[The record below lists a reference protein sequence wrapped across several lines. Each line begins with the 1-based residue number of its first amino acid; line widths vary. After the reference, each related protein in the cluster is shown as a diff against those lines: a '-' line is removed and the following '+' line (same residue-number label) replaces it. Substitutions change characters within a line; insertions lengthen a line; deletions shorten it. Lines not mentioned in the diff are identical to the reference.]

1 MYIIACMVT
10 RPSFEKL
17 SLITE
22 EEERREEEEEE
33 EGGGEGRGEG
43 V

>member
-10 RPSFEKL
+10 RQSFEKL

-22 EEERREEEEEE
+22 EEERREEEEEKG
-33 EGGGEGRGEG
+33 EGGGRGEG